1 MTGGGDVI
9 KKGID
14 KVQDAKSHAGDPAA
28 LTTVTTDSEVDPT
41 ITRVQFQPKDY
52 RVSKIVIP
60 YHIWAL
66 DQFNPA
72 ASGSGKFAS

>member
-28 LTTVTTDSEVDPT
+28 LTTVTSDSDVDPT

-52 RVSKIVIP
+52 RVSFLTFIDCNSQSS
-60 YHIWAL
+60 AL
-66 DQFNPA
+66 YQ
-72 ASGSGKFAS
+72 KLTLIKL

>member
-1 MTGGGDVI
+1 MI

-52 RVSKIVIP
+52 RVS
-60 YHIWAL
+60 
-66 DQFNPA
+66 
-72 ASGSGKFAS
+72 